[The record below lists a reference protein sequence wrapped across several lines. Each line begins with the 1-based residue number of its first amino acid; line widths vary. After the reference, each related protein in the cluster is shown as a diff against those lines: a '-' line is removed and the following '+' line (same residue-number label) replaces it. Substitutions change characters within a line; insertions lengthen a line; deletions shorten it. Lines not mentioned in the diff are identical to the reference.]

1 MTDVTIAFA
10 GVTRAGGG
18 RTADADVVAHW
29 PCDGGLVFAIAD
41 GVGDDESAA
50 VASAL
55 AIDVLGRELA
65 EVPTDMT
72 MIRRLRRAVQAVN
85 VELYHKRVT
94 VPELA
99 QMGTTLT
106 VTAVWAGTLVAAHV
120 GDCRLWLFRDRSLVQ
135 LTKDHTWGGDDL
147 PSGLVA
153 RGSIRSDPRRYARP
167 RCLGHELIVSIDLLS
182 MDLHP
187 GDALVHTSDGV
198 HGSLPEGDIREL
210 LEAHPP
216 EAACQALVRRA
227 QESNDTEDASAQIA
241 KIGDETGAPPKK
253 SWWRR

>member
-1 MTDVTIAFA
+1 
-10 GVTRAGGG
+10 
-18 RTADADVVAHW
+18 
-29 PCDGGLVFAIAD
+29 PSDGGMVFAIAD
-41 GVGDDESAA
+41 GLGDDEGAPL
-50 VASAL
+50 ASAL
-55 AIDVLGRELA
+55 AMEILGRELA
-65 EVPTDMT
+65 EAPADMT

-85 VELYHKRVT
+85 VELYQKRVT

-106 VTAVWAGTLVAAHV
+106 VSAMFAGVLAAAHV

-182 MDLHP
+182 MDVRP
-187 GDALVHTSDGV
+187 GDVLVHTSDGV
-198 HGSLPEGDIREL
+198 HASLPESDIQEL

-216 EAACQALVRRA
+216 DAACQALVRRA
-227 QESNDTEDASAQIA
+227 QESDAAEDASAQVA
-241 KIGDETGAPPKK
+241 TLGGELDLPAT
-253 SWWRR
+253 